1 MGIDEHTGN
10 VVYGWR
16 HRLKGITEAAI
27 TYHVLKV
34 KQTNPEYDEWS
45 MYKYL
50 HEGNP
55 IIFDNGSNNKVR
67 FQKNKAQEYSTYQG
81 KQTRQVQF

>member
-1 MGIDEHTGN
+1 MKAIREDGIKANIKTVRQDC
-10 VVYGWR
+10 
-16 HRLKGITEAAI
+16 
-27 TYHVLKV
+27 
-34 KQTNPEYDEWS
+34 PEYDEWS
-45 MYKYL
+45 MFKHL

-81 KQTRQVQF
+81 KQTRELKF